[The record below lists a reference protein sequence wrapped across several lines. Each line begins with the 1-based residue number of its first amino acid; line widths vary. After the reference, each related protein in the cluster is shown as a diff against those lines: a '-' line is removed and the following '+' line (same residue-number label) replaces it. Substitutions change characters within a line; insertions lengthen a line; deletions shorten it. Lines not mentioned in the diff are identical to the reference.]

1 MGPFLS
7 HALFPP
13 PTKAWLQ
20 TVSWDPEAQ
29 GWGAWRG
36 TEKTPLGSGS
46 GGGREEQGGE
56 AEEDERDASFL
67 LSLLELESPA
77 ESPEPD
83 QVHGGHGPQELEAI
97 KLKLWALE
105 QAKVRLEPPSVQ
117 GKTRDEDSTGAGQLP
132 SSPRTLGCPFPGTPK
147 EKVEADHRSI
157 YVGNVDYGGTARELE
172 AHFHHC
178 GEVHRVTILCDKFSG
193 HPKGYAYIEFAS
205 KSSAQAAMEL
215 DESVFRGRV
224 IKVCVSGVLPTPR
237 PPLHCSAEHF
247 LTQESSERKT
257 GAERLEHLPKDTQL
271 PQPIL
276 LCVPRASGRTW
287 PGRGVKG
294 ASDPQSQAWS
304 GCGPGEALCSQALCR
319 GCW

>member
-1 MGPFLS
+1 MWPFLS

-13 PTKAWLQ
+13 PTEAWLQ

-29 GWGAWRG
+29 GWGAWSG

-56 AEEDERDASFL
+56 AEDERDASFL

-83 QVHGGHGPQELEAI
+83 QVLEAI

-105 QAKVRLEPPSVQ
+105 QAKVRLEPPSMQ
-117 GKTRDEDSTGAGQLP
+117 GKTREEDSTGAGQLP

-172 AHFHHC
+172 AHFHRC

-224 IKVCVSGVLPTPR
+224 IKV
-237 PPLHCSAEHF
+237 
-247 LTQESSERKT
+247 
-257 GAERLEHLPKDTQL
+257 LPKRTNFPGISSTDRGGLRGPPGSRATA
-271 PQPIL
+271 L
-276 LCVPRASGRTW
+276 LYSGLQGRSQFRPRGQHWPRGRASLRFS
-287 PGRGVKG
+287 PY
-294 ASDPQSQAWS
+294 
-304 GCGPGEALCSQALCR
+304 
-319 GCW
+319 